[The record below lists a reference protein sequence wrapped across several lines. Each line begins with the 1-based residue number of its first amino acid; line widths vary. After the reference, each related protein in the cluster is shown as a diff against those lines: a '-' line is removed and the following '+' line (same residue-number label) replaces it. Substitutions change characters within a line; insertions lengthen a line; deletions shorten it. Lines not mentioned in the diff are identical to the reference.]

1 MDDKLK
7 VVSNIKSVGWATL
20 IVFSILEYLILIR
33 FIITFLIKNNP
44 LFPEFH
50 EDNKEFAEALSEI
63 DSSVTSYFIIL
74 IIILAFLSL
83 TNIGAVGLIKLKNW
97 GLIIFHSTSIILICS
112 IIVGLAYA
120 TYSYKSN
127 DNLPLNNINVP
138 VDEYLETVQYV
149 SFIGY
154 GTLLLVITWIL
165 TRANILLIRRDYRI
179 MFC

>member
-7 VVSNIKSVGWATL
+7 VVSNIKSIGWATL
-20 IVFSILEYLILIR
+20 IVFSILEYLIIIR

-44 LFPEFH
+44 LFPEFQ
-50 EDNKEFAEALSEI
+50 EDKEFAEALSEI

-74 IIILAFLSL
+74 IIVLAFLSL
-83 TNIGAVGLIKLKNW
+83 INIGAVGLLKLKNW

-120 TYSYKSN
+120 TYSYKSD
-127 DNLPLNNINVP
+127 DNLPLNNIDVP
-138 VDEYLETVQYV
+138 VNEYLETVQYV

-154 GTLLLVITWIL
+154 GTLLLAITWIL